1 MKLAVFEILD
11 KVSKLKTDQ
20 EKIFTLQNNT
30 CPALLTVLQGA
41 FDDRIKW
48 ALPEGAPPYKPNE
61 APDTHN
67 VLHAETRKMYLF
79 IEGGNPGLKQ
89 LRREA
94 LFIELLESV
103 HPGDAKIILA
113 IKDKKSP
120 VKGITKNIVQQAF
133 PGLCM

>member
-20 EKIFTLQNNT
+20 EKIFALQNNN
-30 CPALLTVLQGA
+30 CPGLLTVLQGA

-48 ALPEGAPPYKPNE
+48 ALPEGEPPYKPSE

-67 VLHAETRKMYLF
+67 VLHAEIRKMYLF

-103 HPGDAKIILA
+103 HPGDAKILLS
-113 IKDKKSP
+113 IKEKKTP
-120 VKGITKNIVQQAF
+120 VKGLTKTIVQQAF

>member
-20 EKIFTLQNNT
+20 EKIIALQMHT

-48 ALPEGAPPYKPNE
+48 ALPEGSPPYKPNE
-61 APDTHN
+61 APETHN
-67 VLHAETRKMYLF
+67 VLHAEIRKMYLF

-103 HPGDAKIILA
+103 HPNDAKILLS
-113 IKDKKSP
+113 IKEKKAP